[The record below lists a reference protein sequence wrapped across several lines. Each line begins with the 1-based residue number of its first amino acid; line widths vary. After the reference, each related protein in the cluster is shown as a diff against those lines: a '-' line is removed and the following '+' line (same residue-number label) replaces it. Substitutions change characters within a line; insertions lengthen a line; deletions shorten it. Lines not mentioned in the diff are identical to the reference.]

1 MDKKIIKILIYGA
14 GAIGFHLAYI
24 FDVPDVMFYIYMRKK
39 KFEMATKKGIV
50 INIKDNE
57 RLLKKCKIKNS
68 EKIKFISKMDKTI
81 KFDYIFFT
89 HKLIGNYRS
98 PFKKVSKY
106 IVDNTFIVTPCT
118 LLPGWWLK
126 KYGMQKKTFFE
137 KKVIA
142 MTMWV
147 SGIMKDNIV
156 TIKHT
161 QRGYPIEAVYK
172 DGLKASIQLRELIKK
187 KSISPKIKNP
197 YSEIYLKVV
206 NSFAFNLVAIKYELN
221 NNGLSKNE
229 KAIIEIKKIMQ
240 EIDSLVENLKL
251 PINQSVDSRIKQTLS
266 SKRHTMSMLTD
277 FKMNKKVEL
286 FNQWKSIKK
295 IKNFSLKKIENTNN
309 IFQEVKK
316 KIKLNDN
323 FIR

>member
-14 GAIGFHLAYI
+14 GAIGFHLAYL
-24 FDVPDVMFYIYMRKK
+24 FDVPNVKVYIYMRQK
-39 KFEMATKKGIV
+39 KFEMAMKKGIV

-57 RLLKKCKIKNS
+57 SLLEKCEIKNS
-68 EKIKFISKMDKTI
+68 EKIKFINKLDNKF

-89 HKLIGNYRS
+89 HKLVENYRS

-106 IVDNTFIVTPCT
+106 TTDNTFIVTPCT

-126 KYGMQKKTFFE
+126 KYGIQKKTIFE

-142 MTMWV
+142 MTMWI

-172 DGLKASIQLRELIKK
+172 DGLKASIQLRDLIKK

-206 NSFAFNLVAIKYELN
+206 NSFAFNLIALKYELN
-221 NNGLSKNE
+221 NNGLSKNK
-229 KAIIEIKKIMQ
+229 KAIIEVKKIMQ
-240 EIDSLVENLKL
+240 EIDSLVENLRL
-251 PINQSVDSRIKQTLS
+251 PIDQSIDSRIKQTLS
-266 SKRHTMSMLTD
+266 SKKHTMSMLTD

-286 FNQWKSIKK
+286 FNQWRSIKK
-295 IKNFSLKKIENTNN
+295 IKDFSIKKIENTNN

-316 KIKLNDN
+316 KIKSNDN
-323 FIR
+323 II